1 MKTIVYV
8 DGFNLYYGAV
18 KDTSLK
24 WLNIHRM
31 CELHLPKDQ
40 VVGVKYFTAKIISRP
55 DDPQKHIRQQVY
67 LRALRT
73 PPNLE
78 IIYGHY
84 SEHPKWMRLTNPQP
98 GRPYFAE
105 VIRTEEKGSD
115 VNIAINLLH
124 DGYQKKYELAVLV
137 TNDSDLLSAI
147 QIVQNDLVLKV
158 GILNP
163 QKHPSKVLKNEAL
176 FIRNLRTGILKAS
189 QFPTTLTDAKGSFH
203 KPEEWEEVDCE

>member
-18 KDTSLK
+18 KDTPFK
-24 WLNIHRM
+24 WLNIHRL
-31 CELHLPKDQ
+31 CELLLPKDQ
-40 VVGVKYFTAKIISRP
+40 ILGIKYFTARIISRS

-73 PPNLE
+73 LPNLE

-84 SEHPKWMRLTNPQP
+84 SEHNKWMRLANPPP
-98 GRPYFAE
+98 GGPNFVE
-105 VIRTEEKGSD
+105 VIRTDEKGSD
-115 VNIAINLLH
+115 VNIAVNLLH
-124 DGYQKKYELAVLV
+124 DGYQGKYELAVLI

-147 QIVQNDLVLKV
+147 QIVQNDLGLKV

-163 QKHPSKVLKNEAL
+163 QQHPSKVLKKEAL
-176 FIRNLRTGILKAS
+176 FIKDIRPGILRAS
-189 QFPTTLTDAKGSFH
+189 QFPDTMTDKRGSFY
-203 KPEEWEEVDCE
+203 KPKEW